1 MRFRCR
7 YLALVVLSTTPL
19 LFASGEDPAA
29 QAHLFLDKCASCHTV
44 GGGEAAGPDLIA
56 STGWPAAELRVAV
69 KRMEEN
75 TGPLTDDEVDALV
88 ELLKNSDV
96 KQVIAAAEHP
106 QSAPAEQSLP
116 AGDATIGRALFFGKQ
131 SLSAGG
137 SPCFACH
144 AVSGEGGTLAR
155 DLTAVHA
162 RMGETALLSATQK
175 PGFPLMKASYARYP
189 VTRSEAEHLVAFLRS
204 GGVAPAAT
212 QQQAVLQPALFGAG
226 GAIAL
231 VALALLAFAL
241 YRRRPARQIT
251 RRS

>member
-7 YLALVVLSTTPL
+7 YLALVFLSTTPF

-29 QAHLFLDKCASCHTV
+29 QAHLFLEKCASCHTV
-44 GGGEAAGPDLIA
+44 GGGEAAGPDLLP
-56 STGWPAAELRVAV
+56 STKWPADELRVAV

-75 TGPLTDDEVDALV
+75 SGPLSDDEVDALV

-96 KQVIAAAEHP
+96 QQVIAAAEHP
-106 QSAPAEQSLP
+106 QSAPVEP
-116 AGDATIGRALFFGKQ
+116 RPVGDANIGRGLFFGERP
-131 SLSAGG
+131 LSAGG

-144 AVSGEGGTLAR
+144 AVSGEGGNLAR

-189 VTRSEAEHLVAFLRS
+189 VTRAEAEHLVAFLRS
-204 GGVAPAAT
+204 GAAT
-212 QQQAVLQPALFGAG
+212 AAAKQQAILQPALFGAG

-231 VALALLAFAL
+231 IVLILLALTL
-241 YRRRPARQIT
+241 YRRRPTRQIA